1 MRYVSKVIQYGSEC
15 YACTGYNSVI
25 VEISDET
32 SSNKEILD
40 FTVLNSRDIQSENFR
55 NQYADVFGLIINKYG
70 YVMAWKVTK
79 FDLSLY
85 DYIDFVK
92 VVKNPDTVKPNW
104 KASEENRF
112 IDWVG
117 PTNALKK
124 SAYTL
129 FYTDPRLTSCY
140 ENRNHHTLGA
150 VLRRY
155 FENNLKR
162 EYITVKIEGDLIE
175 VKLYLSTYYY
185 RICDL
190 KTFNRNYTKC
200 VVLGNS

>member
-1 MRYVSKVIQYGSEC
+1 MRYVSKVIQYGFEC
-15 YACTGYNSVI
+15 YAATGYNSIV
-25 VEISDET
+25 VEISKEGSSEEET
-32 SSNKEILD
+32 VD
-40 FTVLNSRDIQSENFR
+40 FTVLNFNMVKSEEFRSR
-55 NQYADVFGLIINKYG
+55 YADVFGLSIDKHG
-70 YVMAWKVTK
+70 WVSAWKITK
-79 FDLSLY
+79 FDLNIY
-85 DYIDFVK
+85 NYIDFVK
-92 VVKNPDTVKPNW
+92 VVRNPDAVKPSW

-129 FYTDPRLTSCY
+129 FYTDPRLISCY
-140 ENRNHHTLGA
+140 GNRNHHTLGA

-155 FENNLKR
+155 FENDLNG

-175 VKLYLSTYYY
+175 VKLYQSTYYY

-190 KTFNRNYTKC
+190 KKFNIVRTKC
-200 VVLGNS
+200 LVLRQ